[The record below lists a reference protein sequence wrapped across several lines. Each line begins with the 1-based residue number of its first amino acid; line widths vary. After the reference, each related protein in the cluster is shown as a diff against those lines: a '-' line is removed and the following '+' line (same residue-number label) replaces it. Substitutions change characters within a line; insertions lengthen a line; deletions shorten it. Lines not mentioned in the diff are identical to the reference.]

1 MELYTLKINVTNQRL
16 SFGENPPE
24 IFSGDQSID
33 FVEFTFTDDT
43 WNFPDIWAIFSRQ
56 KGAAYQIALE
66 DNKVMIP
73 AEVMQKRGYVYI
85 GLMATDGENVQ
96 TSNVLQY
103 SIGQGSTN
111 VDAITPSVSIYEQFL
126 ADLDAYQTAVA
137 DLETVQ
143 AGIETAQ
150 GDITDL
156 QGDVGDLQNQ
166 ADDIEES
173 LNNSQQTF
181 EGYIQQATEQA
192 GLSEYWAGLSEQSA
206 NKSGYLQF
214 YIDDDESSETFGHL
228 MMDRV
233 NSPVTFFIDNN
244 GHLIMEEA

>member
-24 IFSGDQSID
+24 IYSGDQSID
-33 FVEFTFTDDT
+33 FVEFTFEDAM

-56 KGAAYQIALE
+56 KGTSYQVSLE

-96 TSNVLQY
+96 TSSVLQY
-103 SIGQGSTN
+103 SIRQGVAN
-111 VDAITPSVSIYEQFL
+111 VETVTPTPSIYEQFL

-137 DLETVQ
+137 DLEGIQ
-143 AGIETAQ
+143 SGIETAQ
-150 GDITDL
+150 GDIIDI
-156 QGDVGDLQNQ
+156 Q
-166 ADDIEES
+166 ADIGALEGQAENIEQS

-192 GLSEYWAGLSEQSA
+192 NLSEYWAGLSEQSA
-206 NKSGYLQF
+206 AQSGYLQF
-214 YIDDDESSETFGHL
+214 EIDSDPLSLTY
-228 MMDRV
+228 
-233 NSPVTFFIDNN
+233 
-244 GHLIMEEA
+244 GHLIMERVNAPVNFSLQNGHLIITEV